1 MAKIVREKTRLVEHE
16 LEHLAHLL
24 GSWQLISDLSFAD
37 LLLWCQLVKGE
48 GYICIGQMRPYTA
61 QTLHTEDLY
70 GRVLRLEELPVVDR
84 AFHEGRSARLDEPV
98 LVDGTPVRIEAI
110 PVTVGHRVVAVMT
123 KEGTPLKD
131 RRLGQLEQNYLECAT
146 ALGRMV
152 AEGSFPFPGV
162 ALDPELSPR
171 VGDGMIRLDAAGCVA
186 YASPNAMS
194 AYRRLGIVSKIE
206 GERLTDVAPDAT
218 VVSMALSLGLPAED
232 DVEVG
237 NSVVLQRVLPLLS
250 GPDHT
255 VTGALVLVRDVTQL
269 RHRERELRRQESVIR
284 EVHHRV
290 KNNLQTIASL
300 LRLQARR
307 LPSDGKQELEEA
319 IRRIASIALVHDT
332 LSKDPTQNVDF
343 AEVAGRLVKMVG
355 EGLVHRDRNIRIN
368 LGGDP
373 GTLHSDLATP
383 MAVVLVELLQNAVK
397 HAFGAAGGEVRVQL
411 NRHDGRLKMQVED
424 NGKGLSEGVSLEN
437 AGLGLQIV
445 RELVESELGG
455 AITLTSSGGTQIS
468 VDIPAERP
476 PRLRPYPL
484 EA

>member
-1 MAKIVREKTRLVEHE
+1 
-16 LEHLAHLL
+16 
-24 GSWQLISDLSFAD
+24 
-37 LLLWCQLVKGE
+37 
-48 GYICIGQMRPYTA
+48 
-61 QTLHTEDLY
+61 
-70 GRVLRLEELPVVDR
+70 
-84 AFHEGRSARLDEPV
+84 
-98 LVDGTPVRIEAI
+98 
-110 PVTVGHRVVAVMT
+110 
-123 KEGTPLKD
+123 
-131 RRLGQLEQNYLECAT
+131 
-146 ALGRMV
+146 
-152 AEGSFPFPGV
+152 
-162 ALDPELSPR
+162 
-171 VGDGMIRLDAAGCVA
+171 
-186 YASPNAMS
+186 
-194 AYRRLGIVSKIE
+194 
-206 GERLTDVAPDAT
+206 
-218 VVSMALSLGLPAED
+218 
-232 DVEVG
+232 
-237 NSVVLQRVLPLLS
+237 VVLQRVLPLLS

-269 RHRERELRRQESVIR
+269 RHRERELRRQESVVR

-332 LSKDPTQNVDF
+332 LSKDPTQHVDF

-355 EGLVHRDRNIRIN
+355 EGLVHRDRNIRIE

-373 GTLHSDLATP
+373 GSLHSDLATP

-397 HAFGAAGGEVRVQL
+397 HAFGAAGGEVKVKL

-424 NGKGLSEGVSLEN
+424 NGKGLSEGYSLEK

-445 RELVESELGG
+445 RELVETELGG
-455 AITLTSSGGTQIS
+455 ALTFTSSGGTRIS